1 MFLSALPP
9 LIFNIQD
16 IVVSLNLAKIVIT
29 YQYLKNCQPAD
40 MLRGP
45 VASQI
50 LFELI
55 FWYVKSNLNFY
66 KQKLVA
72 SLFHGLLLHCHRFE
86 MSILSQSDR

>member
-29 YQYLKNCQPAD
+29 YQCLKNCQPAD

-45 VASQI
+45 VACQI

-72 SLFHGLLLHCHRFE
+72 SLFHGLLLLGPAGLATE
-86 MSILSQSDR
+86 